1 MNVMPISQRSRLRIS
16 IALPLLAAALLP
28 HLSYARSAPPPRT
41 GQSSPRET
49 QFPPIEKWKAAVLSG
64 DAAALKS
71 LYTSEPPAVTKT
83 PAGTNSDPAA
93 EAAFWSQLK
102 STGLTRLVTKIVS
115 LNSPQTSVHRVLFTL
130 EAHITTPAGPA
141 TRFASV
147 AQNWVEQNGQFA
159 IFATVRTNLATL
171 PQPID
176 PKPNLYPDAAE
187 ARTDIGVA
195 LSVAAREH
203 RRVLLDFGGNWC
215 YDCHV
220 LDDTFHYPDVA
231 RILDPNFVVVH
242 INIGQYDQNLD
253 LAAKYQIPLKRGVPS
268 LAVLDSKGHLLVSQR
283 NGDFE
288 NTTKI
293 GLKDVETFLNQ
304 WKP

>member
-1 MNVMPISQRSRLRIS
+1 MTFSQTRSWI
-16 IALPLLAAALLP
+16 LLATALTAAVFLLQP
-28 HLSYARSAPPPRT
+28 SYARSVSLNSKPQASAPT
-41 GQSSPRET
+41 T
-49 QFPPIEKWKAAVLSG
+49 QFAPLEKWKAAVLAG

-71 LYTSEPPAVTKT
+71 LYTTEPPAVTKT
-83 PAGTNSDPAA
+83 PTGTSNDPSA
-93 EAAFWSQLK
+93 EPAFWSQLK
-102 STGLTRLVTKIVS
+102 SSSLIRLVTKIVS
-115 LNSPQTSVHRVLFTL
+115 LNSPQTGVHRVLFTL
-130 EAHITTPAGPA
+130 EAHLATPNGPVK
-141 TRFASV
+141 RFASV

-187 ARTDIGVA
+187 ARTDLGVA

-220 LDDTFHYPDVA
+220 LDETFHYPDVA

-253 LAAKYQIPLKRGVPS
+253 LAAKYQIPLKRGVPR
-268 LAVLDSKGHLLVSQR
+268 LAILNSKGQLLVSQQNR
-283 NGDFE
+283 DFE

-293 GLKDVETFLNQ
+293 GLKDVEAFLNQ

>member
-1 MNVMPISQRSRLRIS
+1 MAIPQTTRSRIS
-16 IALPLLAAALLP
+16 IALPLLAAALLSQF
-28 HLSYARSAPPPRT
+28 LYARSAPPPST
-41 GQSSPRET
+41 GQSSARET
-49 QFPPIEKWKAAVLSG
+49 HFGPLDKWKAAVLSG

-71 LYTSEPPAVTKT
+71 LYTTEPAAVTKT
-83 PAGTNSDPAA
+83 PAGTSSDPTA
-93 EAAFWSQLK
+93 EPAFWSQLK
-102 STGLTRLVTKIVS
+102 SSGLSLLITKIVS
-115 LNSPQTSVHRVLFTL
+115 LNSPQTGVHRVLFTL
-130 EAHITTPAGPA
+130 EAHLAAPNGPVK
-141 TRFASV
+141 RFASV

-176 PKPNLYPDAAE
+176 SKPNLYPDAAE

-220 LDDTFHYPDVA
+220 LDETFHYPEVA

-253 LAAKYQIPLKRGVPS
+253 LAAEYQIPLKRGVPS
-268 LAVLDSKGHLLVSQR
+268 LAVLDGKGRLLVSQR

-293 GLKDVETFLNQ
+293 GLKDVEAFLNQ

>member
-1 MNVMPISQRSRLRIS
+1 MAAVTSRKSGFWWHLTL
-16 IALPLLAAALLP
+16 ALLAVALL
-28 HLSYARSAPPPRT
+28 LQLAYAGSIPRHQRAPQPSA
-41 GQSSPRET
+41 SET
-49 QFPPIEKWKAAVLSG
+49 QFAPLEKWKAAVLSG
-64 DAAALKS
+64 NSAALKS
-71 LYTSEPPAVTKT
+71 LYTTEPPAITKT
-83 PAGTNSDPAA
+83 PAGTRSDPTA
-93 EAAFWSQLK
+93 EPAFWSQLK
-102 STGLTRLVTKIVS
+102 SMGLTRLKTRVVY
-115 LNSPQTSVHRVLFTL
+115 LNSPQVAVHRLLFTL
-130 EAHITTPAGPA
+130 EADLQTPSGPA
-141 TRFASV
+141 KRFAAV
-147 AQNWVEQNGQFA
+147 AQNWVEENGHEA
-159 IFATVRTNLATL
+159 IFATQRTNLATL

-176 PKPNLYPDAAE
+176 PKPHLYPDAAE

-220 LDDTFHYPDVA
+220 LDATFHYPDVE
-231 RILDPNFVVVH
+231 RILAPNFIVVH

-268 LAVLDSKGHLLVSQR
+268 LAVLDTKGHLLVSQKQ
-283 NGDFE
+283 GDFE

-293 GLKDVETFLNQ
+293 GLKDVESFLNR

>member
-1 MNVMPISQRSRLRIS
+1 MTFSQTKSWIRLA
-16 IALPLLAAALLP
+16 IALPAAVFLLQ
-28 HLSYARSAPPPRT
+28 LSYARSVSLGSRPQSPPPA
-41 GQSSPRET
+41 T
-49 QFPPIEKWKAAVLSG
+49 QFAPLDKWKAAVLSG

-71 LYTSEPPAVTKT
+71 LYTTDPPAVTKT
-83 PAGTNSDPAA
+83 PAGTSSDPSA

-102 STGLTRLVTKIVS
+102 SSGLTRLVTRIVS
-115 LNSPQTSVHRVLFTL
+115 VNSPQTSVHRVLFTL
-130 EAHITTPAGPA
+130 EAHLATPNGPVK
-141 TRFASV
+141 RFASI

-176 PKPNLYPDAAE
+176 PKPNLYPDPAE

-220 LDDTFHYPDVA
+220 LDETFHYPDVA
-231 RILDPNFVVVH
+231 RILGPNFVIVH

-268 LAVLDSKGHLLVSQR
+268 LAVLDSKGQLLVSQR

-293 GLKDVETFLNQ
+293 GLKDVEIFLNQ

>member
-1 MNVMPISQRSRLRIS
+1 MKS
-16 IALPLLAAALLP
+16 LLASATILCCLALISNTP
-28 HLSYARSAPPPRT
+28 RAQASFAHAKSPSA
-41 GQSSPRET
+41 QSSANQA
-49 QFPPIEKWKAAVLSG
+49 QFAPLQKWKAAVLAG
-64 DAAALKS
+64 DAAALRS
-71 LYTSEPPAVTKT
+71 LYTTEPPAVTKT
-83 PAGTNSDPAA
+83 PAGTSNDPAA
-93 EAAFWSQLK
+93 ESAFWSQLK
-102 STGLTRLVTKIVS
+102 SSGLTGLVTKIVS
-115 LNSPQTSVHRVLFTL
+115 LNSPQAGVHRVLFTL
-130 EAHITTPAGPA
+130 EAHLA
-141 TRFASV
+141 TRSGPVKRFAAV

-176 PKPNLYPDAAE
+176 PKPNLYPDPAE

-220 LDDTFHYPDVA
+220 LDETFHYPEVA
-231 RILDPNFVVVH
+231 RILDPNFVIVH

-253 LAAKYQIPLKRGVPS
+253 LASKYQIPLKKGVPS
-268 LAVLDSKGHLLVSQR
+268 LAVLDSKGTLLVSQR

-288 NTTKI
+288 NTTRI
-293 GLKDVETFLNQ
+293 GLKNVENFLNQ